1 MNDPT
6 MCFGCYVDLLTR
18 KRVACIYHITIVHAH
33 THKHTISFFFTD
45 TQIVGVTVHQYTIK
59 KKKQIHK
66 YDV

>member
-18 KRVACIYHITIVHAH
+18 KRAACIYHITIVRAH
-33 THKHTISFFFTD
+33 THTQLVFFFTF
-45 TQIVGVTVHQYTIK
+45 TQIVGVTVHQYVLSR